1 MLCNLA
7 GLDKLKEASKSVA
20 QLSKDLVVKEKEL
33 AVASAKA
40 DKVNKMTG
48 FGDIGSYRNTINGK
62 MIFFLPAVC
71 GHLGNTVFCAFCCV
85 LLGVGRSE
93 NQRRNC
99 YYCEE

>member
-48 FGDIGSYRNTINGK
+48 FGPVGSYRNTINGK
-62 MIFFLPAVC
+62 MIFFFPAVC
-71 GHLGNTVFCAFCCV
+71 GHLGNTFFCV

-99 YYCEE
+99 HYRKE

>member
-1 MLCNLA
+1 MLCNFA

-40 DKVNKMTG
+40 DKVHKMKD
-48 FGDIGSYRNTINGK
+48 FGHISSYRNMINGK
-62 MIFFLPAVC
+62 MIFFFLQFVDIYV
-71 GHLGNTVFCAFCCV
+71 TVFCAFCCV

-99 YYCEE
+99 YYCKE